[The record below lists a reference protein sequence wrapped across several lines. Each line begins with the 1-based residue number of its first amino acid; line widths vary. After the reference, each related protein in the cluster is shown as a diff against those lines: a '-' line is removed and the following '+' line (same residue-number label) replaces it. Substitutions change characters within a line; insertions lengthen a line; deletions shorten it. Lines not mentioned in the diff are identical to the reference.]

1 MWWRVLSYAV
11 SLALQ
16 DNLFEWHFT
25 IRGPPDTE
33 FEGGMY
39 HGRILLPTEYPFSP
53 PSIVLLTPNGRFET
67 KMKVCLSISAYHP
80 ETWLPA
86 WGSTLTSACLLTARG
101 GGVDVATHC
110 RVRWHGW
117 LWVCLAGFVRLK
129 VGHGGRPVACV
140 GVRGCW
146 IPCDWL
152 LCLCTP
158 ERVILVRCDRLD
170 ITNPTFA

>member
-1 MWWRVLSYAV
+1 MLVVPVGQRCSCGGWLSDNPCPDNGVLSYALA
-11 SLALQ
+11 LALQ

-86 WGSTLTSACLLTARG
+86 WGSTLTSECLLTGERRRCRCGDALSRSLARLAV
-101 GGVDVATHC
+101 GVP
-110 RVRWHGW
+110 GW
-117 LWVCLAGFVRLK
+117 LCETESRSWWPPCRL
-129 VGHGGRPVACV
+129 C
-140 GVRGCW
+140 RGS
-146 IPCDWL
+146 WL
-152 LCLCTP
+152 LDT
-158 ERVILVRCDRLD
+158 V
-170 ITNPTFA
+170 